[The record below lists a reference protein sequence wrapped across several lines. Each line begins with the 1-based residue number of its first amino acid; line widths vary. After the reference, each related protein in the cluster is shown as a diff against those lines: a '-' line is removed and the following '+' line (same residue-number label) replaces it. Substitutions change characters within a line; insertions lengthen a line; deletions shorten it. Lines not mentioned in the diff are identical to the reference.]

1 MTDESDSIYF
11 AEKYRIPSTRLRGKN
26 YADAGMYYV
35 TMCTKNRTP
44 WFGNVRD
51 GQMRLTDVGRI
62 VMENWMSIPNHF
74 SHVRL
79 DKFVIMPD
87 HMHGIIRIVS
97 RMVETC
103 DSHVSK
109 QNNTKP
115 HVDMNIYADVHDS
128 NPETCESHVSTKK
141 IPRPTP
147 GSLGSII
154 NQFKSICTKHIR
166 KTHPDFAWQPRY
178 YDHVIRDEQDLE
190 RIRWY
195 IKQNPIRW
203 NDEFKPIPT

>member
-11 AEKYRIPSTRLRGKN
+11 AEKYRIPSTRLHGKN
-26 YADAGMYYV
+26 YAGIGMYYV
-35 TMCTKNRTP
+35 TICTKNRTP
-44 WFGNVRD
+44 WFGNVCD

-62 VMENWMSIPNHF
+62 VMGNWMSIPNHF

-87 HMHGIIRIVS
+87 HIHGIIHI
-97 RMVETC
+97 VETPYMA
-103 DSHVSK
+103 SL
-109 QNNTKP
+109 QP
-115 HVDMNIYADVHDS
+115 R
-128 NPETCESHVSTKK
+128 NPFHNAQWNRGC
-141 IPRPTP
+141 
-147 GSLGSII
+147 LGSIVQ
-154 NQFKSICTKHIR
+154 QFKRACTANIR

-203 NDEFKPIPT
+203 NDEFKPNPTSNP